1 MDRNI
6 VITLSKK
13 IIRVVVAVKIAGKCV
28 ILGKK
33 VYDCIPKYDTFKD
46 IDIDALIQQN
56 MVDLSAIDLA
66 TPKDL
71 PEIP

>member
-1 MDRNI
+1 MEHNL
-6 VITLSKK
+6 VINLYKK

-28 ILGKK
+28 RLGKAI
-33 VYDCIPKYDTFKD
+33 YDCIPKYDTFDD

-56 MVDLSAIDLA
+56 MVDLSAIDLS

-71 PEIP
+71 PEIV